1 MKLGKVCALGL
12 ILLKYVT
19 ASCVE
24 HIGLFLVNLVVWHY
38 WEDNVADVTQNCLL
52 HSHCHLP
59 VFIWKCMHDLYLLL
73 KSSILLL
80 AAWLV
85 ARK

>member
-1 MKLGKVCALGL
+1 MCARIHSFEVCH
-12 ILLKYVT
+12 
-19 ASCVE
+19 SCMCVE